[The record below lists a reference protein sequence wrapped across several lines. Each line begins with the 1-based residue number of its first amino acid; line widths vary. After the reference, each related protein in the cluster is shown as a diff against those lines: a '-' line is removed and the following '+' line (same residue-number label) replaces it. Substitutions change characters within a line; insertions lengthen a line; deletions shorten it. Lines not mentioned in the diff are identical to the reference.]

1 VPVELKGALNLR
13 KALRL
18 HAPDLAKE
26 LNTELRA
33 AARPVVKAAKGYVR
47 SDIAGLYNWTGR
59 SSLESRSTRK
69 EPFPQ
74 YDPVVIKKG
83 ITFSQAKQKA
93 NNRGFSSILTIF
105 NKSRAGAIYET
116 AGRLSGPKG
125 DSASQ
130 SNNPGAGRH
139 FISALGPMYGRKL
152 DRGRLI
158 FRAVEE
164 DRGKMIVAII
174 KALDKANV
182 DFQHQIDHFN
192 DRMAA

>member
-59 SSLESRSTRK
+59 SSLESRTTRK

-74 YDPVVIKKG
+74 YDPIVIKKG
-83 ITFSQAKQKA
+83 ITFSMAKQKP

-116 AGRLSGPKG
+116 AGRKHPSGDPR
-125 DSASQ
+125 SQ

-139 FISALGPMYGRKL
+139 FISAAGPMYGRKL

-182 DFQHQIDHFN
+182 DFHNRIDYFN